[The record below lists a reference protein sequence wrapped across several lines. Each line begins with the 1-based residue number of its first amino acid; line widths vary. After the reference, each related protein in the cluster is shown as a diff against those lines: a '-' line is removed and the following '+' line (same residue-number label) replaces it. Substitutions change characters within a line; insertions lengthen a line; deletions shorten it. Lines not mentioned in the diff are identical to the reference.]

1 MEYLI
6 LSSLCNEEI
15 QERDDGTQVK
25 SNGAQN
31 WISRQSDS
39 IDADKTRQ
47 KERKKESDRER
58 EIEADRDREKDEKK
72 REMCALTHYAKRP
85 LLNRK
90 CCIFLCPL
98 RRDSVY
104 DETTNLHRNLSG
116 TRDLNWQGKSQY
128 FFSGL

>member
-1 MEYLI
+1 MMEPKLNRMEHRTEFPVSLI
-6 LSSLCNEEI
+6 QLTPIKL
-15 QERDDGTQVK
+15 
-25 SNGAQN
+25 
-31 WISRQSDS
+31 
-39 IDADKTRQ
+39 DKK
-47 KERKKESDRER
+47 KERKRVTER

-98 RRDSVY
+98 RGDSAY

-116 TRDLNWQGKSQY
+116 TRDLN
-128 FFSGL
+128 